1 MHWFEREC
9 AELAA
14 RARGGDAAAL
24 AGLRRKLE
32 PQMPVLVRRVLRRG
46 SAATPFERQVLHAAR
61 QAEHYA
67 GGPGTADRE
76 RLVGRV
82 SSSVLEGL
90 LAGLGAAPPAS
101 QRLKETV
108 RM

>member
-1 MHWFEREC
+1 MHCFEQDC
-9 AELAA
+9 ADLAA

-46 SAATPFERQVLHAAR
+46 RAATPFERQVLHDAR
-61 QAEHYA
+61 QAERWA
-67 GGPGTADRE
+67 GGPGAEDRE

-82 SSSVLEGL
+82 SSSVLDAL
-90 LAGLGAAPPAS
+90 LHGLGSPAPAC

-108 RM
+108 RV